1 MASIRPNQTPT
12 SEGSTSRTRH
22 PLCIS
27 TSIKHTKQKEQDHL
41 RGLVRQTRVPLVREK
56 ATTRMDDLTAIATHQ
71 PCPDCGSSD
80 ALTHN
85 SDGSTKCYSC
95 GIFTPNRDKQD
106 TTTQHTKMENVSPL
120 GFVNG
125 KFMEIAPRGIH
136 KDTCVKYGYQI
147 GELNG
152 KPCHVANYRNLD
164 GTQVAQKY
172 RFADKSFH
180 CNGSPN
186 YFFGQNLWPNGGKK
200 LVITEGEIDCLTVSQ
215 LQGNKWPVV
224 SLPSGAQSAK
234 TIFKKQLEWLSS
246 WDEVV
251 VMFDEDK
258 AGREAAESVAHILPA
273 GTCKIARLS
282 MKDPNEMLLANKG
295 EEVIQA
301 FWNAKVWRPDDI
313 VDGSELYDRLT
324 VPKENDSIPYP
335 YYGLNSL
342 THGLRKGEIVT
353 FCAGSGIG
361 KSAVCKEIA
370 LHVLKTTDRKLGYI
384 ALEESIERTAN
395 GIIGLEMSKPLHLEP
410 FEPDAKYNDA
420 YKKTVGSGRFYLYDH
435 WGSLDSDNLLGHIRY
450 MAKAMDVDYVVLD
463 HLSIIVSGMGDGD
476 ERRMI
481 DNTMTKL
488 RALVEETK
496 IGVVLVSHLKRPE
509 GKGHEE
515 GAATSLAQLRGS
527 AAIAQ
532 LSDMCIGL
540 ERNQQDIENKNRTTL
555 RVLKNRFSGETGVAC
570 NLLYDKETCRLSEDT
585 NPLFEDTEDATSG
598 YGF

>member
-1 MASIRPNQTPT
+1 MN
-12 SEGSTSRTRH
+12 E
-22 PLCIS
+22 
-27 TSIKHTKQKEQDHL
+27 E
-41 RGLVRQTRVPLVREK
+41 
-56 ATTRMDDLTAIATHQ
+56 LTAVATHQ

-80 ALTHN
+80 ALSLN
-85 SDGSTKCYSC
+85 ADGSTKCYSC
-95 GIFTPNRDKQD
+95 GIFTPNKNRD
-106 TTTQHTKMENVSPL
+106 TQTNTQTKMSNVSPL
-120 GFVNG
+120 GFVQG
-125 KFMEIAPRGIH
+125 KFMDIAPRGID
-136 KDTCVKYGYQI
+136 KDTCVKYSYQI

-152 KPCHVANYRNLD
+152 KPCHIANYRNMD
-164 GTQVAQKY
+164 GAQVAQKY

-180 CNGSPN
+180 CNGNPN
-186 YFFGQNLWPNGGKK
+186 YFYGQNLWPNGGKK

-215 LQGNKWPVV
+215 IQGNKWPCV

-234 TIFKKQLEWLSS
+234 GIFKRQLEWLSA

-251 VMFDEDK
+251 IMFDQDK

-273 GTCKIARLS
+273 GKCKIARLS
-282 MKDPNEMLLANKG
+282 GKDPNEMLLAGKAD
-295 EEVIQA
+295 EVIRA
-301 FWNAKVWRPDDI
+301 FWDAKVWRPDDI
-313 VDGSELYDRLT
+313 VDGTELYERLT
-324 VPKENDSIPYP
+324 TPKPNDSIPYP
-335 YYGLNSL
+335 YYGLNEL
-342 THGLRKGEIVT
+342 TRGMRKGEIVT

-395 GIIGLEMSKPLHLEP
+395 GIIGLEMSRPLHLEP
-410 FEPDAKYNDA
+410 FEADEDYNKA
-420 YKKTVGSGRFYLYDH
+420 YKATVGSGRFYLYDH

-463 HLSIIVSGMGDGD
+463 HLSIVVSGMGDGD

-496 IGVVLVSHLKRPE
+496 IGVILVSHLKRPE

-540 ERNQQDIENKNRTTL
+540 ERNQQDKENKNRTAL
-555 RVLKNRFSGETGVAC
+555 RVLKNRFSGETGLAC
-570 NLLYDKETCRLSEDT
+570 SLLYNKETGRIAEET
-585 NPLFEDTEDATSG
+585 NPLFEETEDEANPFTN
-598 YGF
+598 